1 MKNNF
6 SGKDVISVDNW
17 SRDDLD
23 LLFEKT
29 NEMKKL
35 VEEKGGDLRLKGKMM
50 SALFYEPSSRTY
62 SSFITSMQRLGG
74 GIIPLSGMSNTSV
87 AKGETLKDTVRV
99 FSAYSDVLDIRHP
112 DAGSLKLAAEYAPK
126 PVINAGEGAI
136 GEHPTQA
143 FIDLYTIKQKFGKID
158 GLHILII
165 GDLAH
170 YRPTN
175 SLIMA
180 LTKYKNITL
189 SLATP
194 KQVPIQENIR
204 KFVRDHEVN
213 FSEYNEF
220 NTLLPKADVLYV
232 TRVKKEYMSESL
244 YNKIIG
250 SYIINKSIIKEMKSE
265 SIILHCL
272 PRINELNENI
282 DDDPRSLYFRDQLQ
296 NGLYVRMA
304 LLDLILLP

>member
-6 SGKDVISVDNW
+6 YKKDVVSVNDF
-17 SRDDLD
+17 SRDDID
-23 LLFEKT
+23 LLFERTDKI
-29 NEMKKL
+29 KKL
-35 VEEKGGDLRLKGKMM
+35 VEDRGGDERLKGRIMA
-50 SALFYEPSSRTY
+50 ALFYEPSSRTF

-74 GIIPLSGMSNTSV
+74 GIIPLNGMSNTSV
-87 AKGETLKDTVRV
+87 AKGETLQDTVRV
-99 FSAYSDVLDIRHP
+99 FSAYADILVIRHP
-112 DAGSLKLAAEYAPK
+112 DCGSLKLAAKFANK
-126 PVINAGEGAI
+126 PVINAGEGAL

-143 FIDLYTIKQKFGKID
+143 FIDLYTIKQSFGHID
-158 GLHILII
+158 GLSFLII

-180 LTKYKNITL
+180 LCKYKNIKL
-189 SLATP
+189 CLATP

-204 KFVRDHEVN
+204 KFINNQKVN
-213 FSEYNEF
+213 FTEYTEF
-220 NTLLPKADVLYV
+220 KNLLPEIDVLYV

-244 YNKIIG
+244 YKSVKG
-250 SYIINKSIIKEMKSE
+250 SYVINKSLVEKMKEK

-272 PRINELNENI
+272 PRINELSEKI
-282 DDDPRSLYFRDQLQ
+282 DDDSRSLYFRDQLQ

-304 LLDLILLP
+304 LLDLILNK

>member
-6 SGKDVISVDNW
+6 YNRDIVSVD
-17 SRDDLD
+17 DFCEEDLE

-29 NEMKKL
+29 DEMKKL
-35 VEEKGGDLRLKGKMM
+35 VENKGGDDRLKGKMM
-50 SALFYEPSSRTY
+50 AALFYEPSSRTF
-62 SSFITSMQRLGG
+62 SSFITAMQRLGG

-99 FSAYSDVLDIRHP
+99 FSAYADILVIRHP
-112 DAGSLKLAAEYAPK
+112 DTGSLKLAAEYAPK
-126 PVINAGEGAI
+126 PVINAGEGAL

-143 FIDLYTIKQKFGKID
+143 FIDLYTIKHVFGNID
-158 GLHILII
+158 GLHYLII

-180 LTKYKNITL
+180 LSKYKNITL

-194 KQVPIQENIR
+194 KEVPVQDTIR
-204 KFVRDHEVN
+204 KFIKDQKIN
-213 FSEYNEF
+213 FTEYIEFKDLLSEI
-220 NTLLPKADVLYV
+220 DVLYV

-244 YNKIIG
+244 YNKIKE
-250 SYIINKSIIKEMKSE
+250 SYVISKSIIKKMKAN

-304 LLDLILLP
+304 LLDLILNE